1 VLLRRICVF
10 FVIELDTRRVH
21 IMGATAHPSGDWVA
35 QQARNLLMD
44 LEDRV
49 GKVRLLIRDRD
60 RDRDAKF
67 TSALDAVF
75 TSTGIRIVKTPI
87 QAPRAYAYAERF
99 VGTVRREC
107 LDHLLIA
114 GQQRPA
120 DGTLWKS

>member
-1 VLLRRICVF
+1 MLLRRICVF

-49 GKVRLLIRDRD
+49 GKVRFLIRD

-67 TSALDAVF
+67 TSAFDAVF

-87 QAPRAYAYAERF
+87 QAPRANAYAYAERF